1 MALCISHTMKATIDL
16 VIRCRQVSAASSELL
31 FDQIGPLPDVLDSLQ
46 NELFELD
53 LIVRV

>member
-1 MALCISHTMKATIDL
+1 MKATIDL

-31 FDQIGPLPDVLDSLQ
+31 FDQIGPLPDVLDSVQ
-46 NELFELD
+46 YELFELD